1 MKFFLKLL
9 SFVIVDYVLGAL
21 VAVSVGQWNSKIGLI
36 GITITYLI
44 DRIMEDGTD
53 LVIFFCLLANELL
66 SVLEAIPEVL
76 KKVIYLLFS

>member
-21 VAVSVGQWNSKIGLI
+21 VAVSDGQWNSKIGLI
-36 GITITYLI
+36 GITITYSI

>member
-21 VAVSVGQWNSKIGLI
+21 VAVSDGQLNSKIGLI
-36 GITITYLI
+36 GITITYSI

-76 KKVIYLLFS
+76 KKVILFIV

>member
-21 VAVSVGQWNSKIGLI
+21 VAVSDGQLNSKIGLI
-36 GITITYLI
+36 GITITYSI

>member
-21 VAVSVGQWNSKIGLI
+21 VATSYGQLNSKIGLI
-36 GITITYLI
+36 GITITYSI

-76 KKVIYLLFS
+76 KKVILFIV

>member
-21 VAVSVGQWNSKIGLI
+21 VAVSVGQWNSKICLI